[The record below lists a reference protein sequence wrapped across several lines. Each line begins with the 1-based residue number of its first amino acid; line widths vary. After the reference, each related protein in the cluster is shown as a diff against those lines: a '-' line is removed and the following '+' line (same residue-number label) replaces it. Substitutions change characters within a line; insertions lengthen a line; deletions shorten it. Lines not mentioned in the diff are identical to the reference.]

1 MKKLRHLTAKQLRDV
16 GRVFYDTQENIRTRL
31 TNCQLYSELIFNG
44 KAGPRDA
51 YHDTLSREFSKFK
64 SLTWILYQVFD
75 IAFSIND
82 RQRFYQTP
90 ELLSLILDKYLVA
103 DRIAPSVEAVTIDL
117 ASELEGTY
125 TSSVLFVGLVQYL
138 AASSILLDP
147 SREEI
152 SLIIRE
158 NVREDPKTIVI
169 STVVHTE
176 ACELEEPEGFF
187 DQLAYTMD
195 FHEKITGLE
204 PTAAKVIAWR
214 LGGEVHCERMENE
227 VRITATIPHSN
238 VIE

>member
-16 GRVFYDTQENIRTRL
+16 GRVFYDALEMIRIHH
-31 TNCQLYSELIFNG
+31 TNCQLYSDLIITG
-44 KAGPRDA
+44 KTEPRF
-51 YHDTLSREFSKFK
+51 HDTLSRENSNLM
-64 SLTWILYQVFD
+64 SLTWILYRVFD

-82 RQRFYQTP
+82 RHCFYQTP

-158 NVREDPKTIVI
+158 NIREDPKTIVI

-176 ACELEEPEGFF
+176 ACELEEPEGIF